1 MHQINNC
8 VCVCVCECVQ
18 LQKTIIATVLLND
31 DLKYMYFIL
40 TLYTYNS
47 CGPSAIVVLSSFIR
61 RRCDMAN
68 GSDLL
73 NLLAIREREG
83 GREGEGEKGGRERR
97 RERGRERGREGER
110 EGGREGEKEREREGG
125 RERSEGRQKTNK
137 F

>member
-1 MHQINNC
+1 
-8 VCVCVCECVQ
+8 
-18 LQKTIIATVLLND
+18 
-31 DLKYMYFIL
+31 MYFIL

-83 GREGEGEKGGRERR
+83 GREGKGERERKGEKGGRE
-97 RERGRERGREGER
+97 GGGEG
-110 EGGREGEKEREREGG
+110 
-125 RERSEGRQKTNK
+125 ERSEGRQKTDK

>member
-1 MHQINNC
+1 
-8 VCVCVCECVQ
+8 
-18 LQKTIIATVLLND
+18 
-31 DLKYMYFIL
+31 MYFIL

-83 GREGEGEKGGRERR
+83 GREGEGEE
-97 RERGRERGREGER
+97 GREGR
-110 EGGREGEKEREREGG
+110 EGGRRGG
-125 RERSEGRQKTNK
+125 REK
-137 F
+137 